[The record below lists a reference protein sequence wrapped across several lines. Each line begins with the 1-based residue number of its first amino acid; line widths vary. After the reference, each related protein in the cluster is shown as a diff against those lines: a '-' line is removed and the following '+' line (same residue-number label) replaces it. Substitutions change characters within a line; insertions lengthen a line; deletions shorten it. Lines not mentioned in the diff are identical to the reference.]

1 MLHLTSAL
9 SITLAT
15 FAMEWLAIL
24 HLNAK
29 ILSSNLFPETVYQ
42 LRFLVV
48 VLSPFRQM
56 LGFCL
61 SISHDNFHVLSV
73 SLFRVLSFDS
83 TQPKGSTLQNKTRP
97 WTRSWAT
104 FIHLPFP
111 QPVPLRS
118 VLMLCSHFILGLPSD
133 LSQRF
138 SQQNCARNSC
148 LVHPSRIPIPTM

>member
-1 MLHLTSAL
+1 MLHLSSAL

-24 HLNAK
+24 HRNAK

-48 VLSPFRQM
+48 VLSPFRKM

-61 SISHDNFHVLSV
+61 SIGHDNFHVLSV

-83 TQPKGSTLQNKTRP
+83 MQPKGSTLQNKTRP
-97 WTRSWAT
+97 
-104 FIHLPFP
+104 
-111 QPVPLRS
+111 
-118 VLMLCSHFILGLPSD
+118 
-133 LSQRF
+133 
-138 SQQNCARNSC
+138 
-148 LVHPSRIPIPTM
+148 